1 MIAYLSASELA
12 ALVRRGEVSP
22 VEIVDALLARIH
34 DLNPSLN
41 AYLTLAESEARQAAR
56 AAELAVAEGCDLP
69 PLHGVPFSIKDVHF
83 TRGTR
88 TTGGSLVYKDF
99 VPDEDSVVVERLRRA
114 GAILIG
120 KTNTPEFALSSTTEN
135 RLGDDCRNPWDLER
149 TAGGSSGGAA
159 AAAAAGLGPLAIG
172 SDRGG
177 SIRIPAGYCGV
188 YGFKPTHGRVPLH
201 AAFAG
206 SAFTHI
212 GPITRTVRDAA
223 VALDVMSGFD
233 RRDPTSLRDLPPGY
247 EAHLEDDLGGV
258 RIAWSSRLG
267 GATVDREVRSIAESA
282 CLAFEQLGCVL
293 EEASPDIDDIYIAM
307 PIMMSDEFAR
317 SGHLLKEHAEEL
329 MPEVRL
335 LLENARTIPGYAYSQ
350 AMRALERFRMMMAEF
365 FDRYD
370 LLLTPTNP
378 VPAFPLRQRPQAVDG
393 EPVDAIRNLA
403 CLTMPFN
410 LTGQPAATIPCGFTS
425 NGLPVGLQVAAAWG
439 RDDRVIAAS
448 AAFERLRPWAG
459 LHPAEAQR
467 QRSHPADH

>member
-41 AYLTLAESEARQAAR
+41 AYLALAEAEARQAAR
-56 AAELAVAEGCDLP
+56 AAELAVVEGCDLS
-69 PLHGVPFSIKDVHF
+69 PLHGVPFSVKDVHF

-206 SAFTHI
+206 SAFTHV

-233 RRDPTSLRDLPPGY
+233 RRDPTSLR
-247 EAHLEDDLGGV
+247 
-258 RIAWSSRLG
+258 I
-267 GATVDREVRSIAESA
+267 
-282 CLAFEQLGCVL
+282 F
-293 EEASPDIDDIYIAM
+293 
-307 PIMMSDEFAR
+307 
-317 SGHLLKEHAEEL
+317 
-329 MPEVRL
+329 
-335 LLENARTIPGYAYSQ
+335 
-350 AMRALERFRMMMAEF
+350 
-365 FDRYD
+365 
-370 LLLTPTNP
+370 
-378 VPAFPLRQRPQAVDG
+378 PQA
-393 EPVDAIRNLA
+393 
-403 CLTMPFN
+403 T
-410 LTGQPAATIPCGFTS
+410 
-425 NGLPVGLQVAAAWG
+425 
-439 RDDRVIAAS
+439 
-448 AAFERLRPWAG
+448 RPIWKMTLEG
-459 LHPAEAQR
+459 YG
-467 QRSHPADH
+467 

>member
-1 MIAYLSASELA
+1 MA
-12 ALVRRGEVSP
+12 AQVRRGEVSP

-34 DLNPSLN
+34 DLNPRLN
-41 AYLTLAESEARQAAR
+41 AYLTVAESEARQAAR

-69 PLHGVPFSIKDVHF
+69 SLHGVPFSIKDVHF

-135 RLGDDCRNPWDLER
+135 RLGEDCRNPWDLTR

-159 AAAAAGLGPLAIG
+159 AATAAGLGPLAIG

-223 VALDVMSGFD
+223 LALDIMSGFD
-233 RRDPTSLRDLPPGY
+233 RRDPTSLRDPPPKY
-247 EAHLEDDLGGV
+247 EANLEADLGGV

-267 GATVDREVRSIAESA
+267 GAVVDREVGSIAQSA
-282 CLAFEQLGCVL
+282 CLALEQLGCVI
-293 EEASPDIDDIYIAM
+293 EDATPDIDDIYVAM

-317 SGHLLKEHAEEL
+317 SGHLLKEHADEL
-329 MPEVRL
+329 VPEVRL
-335 LLENARTIPGYAYSQ
+335 LLENARTIPGYAYSH
-350 AMRALERFRMMMAEF
+350 AMRALERFRMLMAKF
-365 FDRYD
+365 FDQYD

-378 VPAFPLRQRPQAVDG
+378 VPAFPLRQRPQAING
-393 EPVDAIRNLA
+393 QPVDAVRNLA

-425 NGLPVGLQVAAAWG
+425 NGLPVGLQIAAAWG
-439 RDDRVIAAS
+439 RDDRVVTAS
-448 AAFERLRPWAG
+448 AAFERLRPWAH
-459 LHPAEAQR
+459 LHP
-467 QRSHPADH
+467 PGF